1 MNYTFVQEE
10 KALMKISPNLPESAR
25 EEDGI
30 LRDDCDATAQ
40 VVQTQ
45 LGDVDS
51 VDADAAL
58 GSLDHPEQSQ
68 RHRGLARSRP
78 AHYAHF
84 LVRVDRSLQ
93 LLDHQVQARTI
104 PAASKSLN
112 EMNE

>member
-1 MNYTFVQEE
+1 
-10 KALMKISPNLPESAR
+10 MKISPNLPESAR

-78 AHYAHF
+78 AHYAHL

-104 PAASKSLN
+104 PAASKSVN